1 MSDKLKQAR
10 EYFDKLKPRSK
21 GSAGRESAEKQRG
34 KAAAELKERV
44 LDREVTYSTETPKL
58 RYTGKNFGKL
68 SEDVKSQVKLKS
80 TGDTF
85 DVVKEN
91 PVDKE
96 RVLREIASR
105 ATNPQKAYSLTDRE
119 RKVMEDAGYEQP
131 TKKYTSSMNMLPDM
145 ADSISRYYRGG
156 KELSPKWTG
165 PKPAYIK
172 KK

>member
-1 MSDKLKQAR
+1 MSEKLKRAR
-10 EYFDKLKPRSK
+10 EAFDQAKPRSK
-21 GSAGRESAEKQRG
+21 GSVGRESAERQRG

-44 LDREVTYSTETPKL
+44 LDREVTYSTESPKL

-68 SEDVKSQVKLKS
+68 SEDVKSQVRLKS

-85 DVVKEN
+85 DVIKEN
-91 PVDKE
+91 PMDKK
-96 RVLREIASR
+96 RVLGEISSR
-105 ATNPQKAYSLTDRE
+105 ATNPQKIYSLTNRE
-119 RKVMEDAGYEQP
+119 RKIMEDAGYERP
-131 TKKYTSSMNMLPDM
+131 TKNYASPMNMLPEI

-165 PKPAYIK
+165 VKPEYRK